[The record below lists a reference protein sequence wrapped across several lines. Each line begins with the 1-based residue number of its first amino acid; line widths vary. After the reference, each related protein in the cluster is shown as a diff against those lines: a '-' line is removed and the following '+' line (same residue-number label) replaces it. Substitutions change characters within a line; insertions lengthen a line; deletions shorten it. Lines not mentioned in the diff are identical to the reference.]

1 MRKFDTKVQYLKYK
15 VLREV
20 ARQAWNDTLL
30 DNVMSIPRE
39 LAPRNAETIYC
50 CVYKERAIL
59 SERVRMAM
67 GGNKQNPNVIEVI
80 DIACDECP
88 MGGYEVTNSCRGCLA
103 RRCEDAC
110 PKGAITFHNHVAHI
124 DKAKCVDCGA
134 CARVC
139 PYSAIVDRKRPCEN
153 ACKIKAITMN
163 ENKAAAIDNNTCISC
178 GACALFTPL
187 TIEKNTLMKE
197 FPFSILCAG
206 LLVVMGYLG
215 MSLGRVDGVILLVI
229 FAVYLFWMIQSAKK
243 ARTAGDKLEAEEE
256 ALAEE
261 EIKILPMW
269 KCIVFIIGGMI
280 AIKFGGDFVVDG
292 ASAIAAGFGLSQ
304 TLIGLTIVA
313 LGTSLPELVTSIV
326 AAKKDEVDMALG
338 NVIGS
343 NIFNILLILGVAAAI
358 SPVTFLMEN
367 IIDIIILIIMSAVVW
382 GFAWTSKKVNRKE
395 GIIMLLMYAVYM
407 VYICMR

>member
-1 MRKFDTKVQYLKYK
+1 MEILKSAVILVIGFVLLIKGADYFVEGSSSVAKKFKVPSLIIGMTI
-15 VLREV
+15 V
-20 ARQAWNDTLL
+20 AMGTSL
-30 DNVMSIPRE
+30 PE
-39 LAPRNAETIYC
+39 LA
-50 CVYKERAIL
+50 V
-59 SERVRMAM
+59 S
-67 GGNKQNPNVIEVI
+67 
-80 DIACDECP
+80 
-88 MGGYEVTNSCRGCLA
+88 VTASMTG
-103 RRCEDAC
+103 
-110 PKGAITFHNHVAHI
+110 
-124 DKAKCVDCGA
+124 
-134 CARVC
+134 
-139 PYSAIVDRKRPCEN
+139 
-153 ACKIKAITMN
+153 
-163 ENKAAAIDNNTCISC
+163 NNTLAVSNVAGSNIFNLMVVC
-178 GACALFTPL
+178 GACALFAPL

-215 MSLGRVDGVILLVI
+215 MSLGHVDGVILLAI
-229 FAVYLFWMIQSAKK
+229 FVVYLFWMIQSAKK
-243 ARTAGDKLEAEEE
+243 ARTSGDKLEAE
-256 ALAEE
+256 EE

-292 ASAIAAGFGLSQ
+292 ASSIAAGFGLSQ

-326 AAKKDEVDMALG
+326 AARKDEVDMALG

-367 IIDIIILIIMSAVVW
+367 IIDIIILIIMSVVVW